1 MIESE
6 EHSKS
11 DDDDDDDDDD
21 NIQKGFRRHINLTQS
36 NVYFILLM
44 FR

>member
-11 DDDDDDDDDD
+11 DDDDDDD

>member
-11 DDDDDDDDDD
+11 DDDDDDDD